1 MDQND
6 ELNLE
11 DIMKEFSPDPES
23 YEKKP
28 EAELP
33 AAEEEGEPIP
43 DAVFPKAEKSAPED
57 TIRLDAI
64 RKAVEQAM
72 PVSDDT
78 KAFPAI
84 RIEEEPAEEPEQVTS
99 EDEPDYDETVQAYNT
114 PRPILLRSKSRLKE
128 LRSKLVS
135 GPERRYYEL
144 TEIGVG
150 KLQAAIAV
158 NLLIVLLTAAALLL
172 FSWGII
178 PEARLRSMVFIQFL
192 AMLMSAL
199 LGCYRMIDGVTDL
212 FHLRFTPN
220 TLLVATFVAC
230 CVDGVLCLQ
239 QLRISCCAAFSLEMT
254 MALWAEYHRRSTEMG
269 QMDTLRRATD
279 LEGLA
284 QVEDDYE
291 GMPGFRICQGEVEH
305 FMEEYRQPTTPDKML
320 NWFSLAV
327 LMVSLV
333 IGLLGGFLHGLRVGV
348 QVCTTSLLVGM
359 PASALVAT
367 SRPMAVLEKRLH
379 RLGAVLCGW
388 QGIKAACTGAAVPL
402 NDKDLFPAGAVKLNG
417 VKFYGDRNPDLVVS
431 YATALI
437 CANGGTLE
445 SIFTQLRES
454 RGGLIYTVEN
464 LNHYQGGIGGEIC
477 DDAVLVGTMEFMTD
491 MGVDMGSGTH
501 VSQAIYIAIDG
512 ELAGVFAVTYGKAK
526 SSVAG
531 VRTLCGNRGLY
542 PVITAS
548 DFMLTESF
556 IRSRFSVNT
565 RKMSFPDRKTREQVE
580 SLEVDPEAPVVALT
594 TKPGLAAKAYSI
606 TGARALKKA
615 MKVGVIVHMAAGI
628 LGLAIMAAMTYQ
640 GELQLLN
647 PLNVLLYQLI
657 WMVPGLLFTEWT
669 RTI

>member
-23 YEKKP
+23 YEQKP
-28 EAELP
+28 QEGSEQEEDSVSLP
-33 AAEEEGEPIP
+33 DLQSSRP
-43 DAVFPKAEKSAPED
+43 EKSVPED

-64 RKAVEQAM
+64 RRAVEQAM
-72 PVSDDT
+72 PVGDDT
-78 KAFPAI
+78 VAFPAV
-84 RIEEEPAEEPEQVTS
+84 RIEEEPEEEPAAAEI
-99 EDEPDYDETVQAYNT
+99 EEEPDYDETVQAYNT
-114 PRPILLRSKSRLKE
+114 SRPLRLRTGSRLKE

-150 KLQAAIAV
+150 KLQGSIIL
-158 NLLIVLLTAAALLL
+158 NLLIVLLTAAALVL
-172 FSWGII
+172 FEWGII
-178 PEARLRSMVFIQFL
+178 PETRLRTMVFIQFL
-192 AMLMSAL
+192 AMLLSAL

-279 LEGLA
+279 VEGLA
-284 QVEDDYE
+284 QIENDYE
-291 GMPGFRICQGEVEH
+291 RMPGFRICQGEVEH
-305 FMEEYRQPTTPDKML
+305 FMDEYQEPSTPEKML
-320 NWFSLAV
+320 RWFSLAV
-327 LMVSLV
+327 LVVSAV

-348 QVCTTSLLVGM
+348 QVCTVSLLVGM
-359 PASALVAT
+359 PASALVST
-367 SRPMAVLEKRLH
+367 VRPMAVLEKRLH

-388 QGIKAACTGAAVPL
+388 KGIQAACIRAAVPL

-464 LNHYQGGIGGEIC
+464 QNHYPGGGIGGEIC
-477 DDAVLVGTMEFMTD
+477 DDAVLVGTMEFMAD
-491 MGVDMGSGTH
+491 MGVEMGNGTH
-501 VSQAIYIAIDG
+501 VSQAVYIAIDG

-531 VRTLCGNRGLY
+531 IRTICGCRGLH

-548 DFMLTESF
+548 DFMLTENF
-556 IRSRFSVNT
+556 VRSRFSVNT
-565 RKMSFPDRKTREQVE
+565 RKMAFPDRKTREWVE
-580 SLEVDPEAPVVALT
+580 SLEVEPQDPVVALT
-594 TKPGLAAKAYSI
+594 TKPGLAPKAYAI

-628 LGLAIMAAMTYQ
+628 LGLMIMAALTYQ
-640 GELQLLN
+640 GEFQLLS

-657 WMVPGLLFTEWT
+657 WLVPGLLITEWT